1 VRPGASE
8 TTGSPPVA
16 AEQRGGESK
25 ADPAGQRESPLLA
38 ATADDAVERLVRL
51 GLHARSIEGILRR

>member
-1 VRPGASE
+1 
-8 TTGSPPVA
+8 VA